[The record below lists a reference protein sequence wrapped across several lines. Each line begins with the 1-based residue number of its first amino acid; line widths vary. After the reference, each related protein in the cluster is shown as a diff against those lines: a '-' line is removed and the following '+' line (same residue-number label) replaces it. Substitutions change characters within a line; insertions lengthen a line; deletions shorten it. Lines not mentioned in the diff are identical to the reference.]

1 MPRVLFVDD
10 ERDII
15 NALTRWFGRRGFE
28 TCSAENVA
36 GALKALEASAAG
48 PVDQRIDAVCTDL
61 SMPDG
66 NGLEVLRAARRLLP
80 GAPVILLTAYASV
93 PTAIEAM
100 RLGAVTLLEKPAE
113 MEELERQLR
122 SAIGDSKQTVQAV
135 TAADKAGLVGSAAAL
150 HVLLDALVRVAPSS
164 STVLLSG
171 ESGTGKE
178 LVAQA
183 IHRLSRRAQGPL
195 IAVNCAALP
204 ESLLESELFGHEKGA
219 FTGATS
225 ARPGR
230 FRAAHNGTLFLDEIG
245 EMPLSLQAKLL
256 RVLQDH
262 AVLPVGGEHAHPVDF
277 RLVAAT
283 NRDLQEMVDRGLFRA
298 DLFYRLNVVPL
309 LLPPLRDRGGDVPLL
324 LTYFLA
330 RSESTLRFAPDALAA
345 LESWRWPGNVR
356 ELENLVERLVVLHGD
371 DEVRRIDLPE
381 PYRSGGV
388 QQAQASGNKP
398 QSFSSATSAS
408 PAPVAPSNLANAT
421 SGVLPAQGVDLP
433 AVLAELEERL
443 IQEALERTGGNKNQA
458 AKFLGLNRTTLV
470 EKLRKRAR
478 AAAAL
483 AAAPGLGAG
492 EEEPPAGP

>member
-10 ERDII
+10 ERDITS
-15 NALTRWFGRRGFE
+15 ALTRWFNRRGFE
-28 TCSAENVA
+28 TASAGGVVE
-36 GALKALEASAAG
+36 ALRALEASAG
-48 PVDQRIDAVCTDL
+48 GDKRYDAVCTDL

-66 NGLEVLRAARRLLP
+66 NGLEVLRAVRRLLP
-80 GAPVILLTAYASV
+80 GTPVILLTAYASV
-93 PTAIEAM
+93 PTTVEAM

-113 MEELERQLR
+113 MDLLEREIR
-122 SAIGDSKQTVQAV
+122 NAIGDSKEVPAGV
-135 TAADKAGLVGSAAAL
+135 SAAGGAGLVGEAQAL
-150 HVLLDALVRVAPSS
+150 HTLLDSLVRVAPSA
-164 STVLLSG
+164 STVLLTG

-183 IHRLSRRAQGPL
+183 IHRISRRAQGPM

-230 FRAAHNGTLFLDEIG
+230 FRAAHTGTIFLDEIG
-245 EMPLSLQAKLL
+245 ELPLSLQAKLL

-262 AVLPVGGEHAHPVDF
+262 AVLPVGGETPQPVDF

-309 LLPPLRDRGGDVPLL
+309 QLPPLRERAGDVPLL
-324 LTYFLA
+324 LGHFLKRA
-330 RSESTLRFAPDALAA
+330 GSKLQLAPDALAA

-371 DEVRRIDLPE
+371 NEVRRVDLPE
-381 PYRSGGV
+381 PYRTGV
-388 QQAQASGNKP
+388 
-398 QSFSSATSAS
+398 SSAAAAAAAAATGKPAS
-408 PAPVAPSNLANAT
+408 LPAPL
-421 SGVLPAQGVDLP
+421 LPAGGGASQALPPQGVDLP

-458 AKFLGLNRTTLV
+458 ARFLGLNRTTLV
-470 EKLRKRAR
+470 EKLRKKAR
-478 AAAAL
+478 NAAAAS
-483 AAAPGLGAG
+483 ALGAG
-492 EEEPPAGP
+492 SGPGPGPEEE